1 MANLKQILKEEYS
14 KQGKMGFKN
23 ILEMVDEVIALK
35 ENFES
40 FMSLDE
46 KKKDGQQQMFSGK
59 KTISTRAI
67 PAPSVSEL
75 GWASLNSNDE
85 GAMAK
90 REELEQYLRT
100 IEGSDLRV
108 KLNTISKMLTD
119 PSRVKELPSYGET
132 QGQKI
137 ASVLA
142 YLVFLKTLTTVI
154 TNFNASSAGFNFEAF
169 LAVLLGGQQIPAAG
183 ADTIADITADGI
195 PISLK
200 LYNEKTLKAGGSYN
214 ALIGD
219 LVKRP
224 KAFMRYVVATKTL
237 EGDDLQRQG
246 QIGVFQ
252 YDLTSENVIE
262 ILYRSAPRENSEL
275 IRLPASVVS
284 GERGLDFKI
293 PKLPGAEQ
301 IEAKFYDIVK
311 AQIGNV
317 PWLDDLRS
325 EINYLSNN
333 NLFRG
338 NRIGR
343 DGFKYHKKETGAI
356 TKNSKSPILQI
367 VTNFI
372 QEKGIEGVEPFKLAS
387 LMGAAQEKAKEIYFK
402 AVKAKDEVGE
412 GLGKFA
418 SSEASREFFN
428 NLDEKQ
434 RRRALLMTLGYVT
447 SGNQY
452 ELTRADIYNIE
463 NLAGNYRVFG
473 KGQSEIKIGEIE
485 IGLQALQSVFDELVD
500 DVNRTVFEIFDEM
513 ASLSENL
520 QGYFAGG
527 LADNSKANDAISSAR
542 KIGEKTEE
550 TKDIK

>member
-1 MANLKQILKEEYS
+1 MANLKEILKEEYN
-14 KQGKMGFKN
+14 KQGKINFKN
-23 ILEMVDEVIALK
+23 ILEMVDEVVALK
-35 ENFES
+35 ENFDN
-40 FMSLDE
+40 FMSLNE
-46 KKKDGQQQMFSGK
+46 KKKGNQQQMFSGK

-169 LAVLLGGQQIPAAG
+169 LAVLLGGEQIPAAG

-262 ILYRSAPRENSEL
+262 ILYRSAPGENSEL

-284 GERGLDFKI
+284 GQRGLDFKI
-293 PKLPGAEQ
+293 PKLPGVDQ
-301 IEAKFYDIVK
+301 IEAKFYEIVK
-311 AQIGNV
+311 GQVGNV
-317 PWLDDLRS
+317 PWLDDLRR
-325 EINYLSNN
+325 ELDYLSNN
-333 NLFRG
+333 KLFRG
-338 NRIGR
+338 NKIGR
-343 DGFKYHKKETGAI
+343 DGFKFHKKETGTP
-356 TKNSKSPILQI
+356 TKKSPVLEL
-367 VTNFI
+367 VSNFLE
-372 QEKGIEGVEPFKLAS
+372 QNQIEGVDPVQLATI
-387 LMGAAQEKAKEIYFK
+387 LGASQEKAKEIYFK
-402 AVKAKDEVGE
+402 AVRAKDEVGE

-485 IGLQALQSVFDELVD
+485 IGIEALQGVFDELVD

-513 ASLSENL
+513 ADLSVNL

-527 LADNSKANDAISSAR
+527 LADDSKANDAISSAR

>member
-1 MANLKQILKEEYS
+1 MANLKEILKEEYN
-14 KQGKMGFKN
+14 KQGKINFKN

-40 FMSLDE
+40 FISLDE
-46 KKKDGQQQMFSGK
+46 KKKSNQQQMFSGK

-284 GERGLDFKI
+284 GERGLEFKI
-293 PKLPGAEQ
+293 PKLPGVEQ
-301 IEAKFYDIVK
+301 IEAKFYEIVK
-311 AQIGNV
+311 GQVGNV

-325 EINYLSNN
+325 ELGYLSNN
-333 NLFRG
+333 KLFRG
-338 NRIGR
+338 NKIGR
-343 DGFKYHKKETGAI
+343 DGFKFHKKETGTP
-356 TKNSKSPILQI
+356 TKKSPVLEL
-367 VTNFI
+367 VTNFLE
-372 QEKGIEGVEPFKLAS
+372 QNQIEGVDPVQLATI
-387 LMGAAQEKAKEIYFK
+387 LGAAQEKAKEIYFK

-513 ASLSENL
+513 ANLSENL

>member
-14 KQGKMGFKN
+14 KHGKMNFKN

-35 ENFES
+35 ENFEN

-46 KKKDGQQQMFSGK
+46 KKKGGQQQMFSGK

-252 YDLTSENVIE
+252 YDLTSENIVE

-275 IRLPASVVS
+275 IRLPARVVS

-293 PKLPGAEQ
+293 PKLPGVEQ
-301 IEAKFYDIVK
+301 IEAKFYDLVK
-311 AQIGNV
+311 GQVGNV

-325 EINYLSNN
+325 ELDYLSNN
-333 NLFRG
+333 KLFRG
-338 NRIGR
+338 NKIGR
-343 DGFKYHKKETGAI
+343 DGFKFHKKETGTP
-356 TKNSKSPILQI
+356 TKKSPVLEL
-367 VTNFI
+367 VTNFLE
-372 QEKGIEGVEPFKLAS
+372 QNQIEGVDPVRLATI
-387 LMGAAQEKAKEIYFK
+387 LGASQEKAKEIYFK